1 MEKKYTKDQIINF
14 NPDDWN
20 WRRSSGYAG
29 YDHKDHP
36 NDESKWIYES
46 DFMARRR
53 LKEQYEEEYKLLHE
67 FRRDCLPFGK
77 YGEVVLQDFL
87 NKRYFTDCN

>member
-1 MEKKYTKDQIINF
+1 MEKKYTITQIINF

-20 WRRSSGYAG
+20 WRISSGYAG

-46 DFMARRR
+46 DFMERKR
-53 LKEQYEEEYKLLHE
+53 LKAQYEEEYQLIHD
-67 FRRDCLPFGK
+67 FRRDCLPFGE
-77 YGEVVLQDFL
+77 YPEYVIQNFL
-87 NKRYFTDCN
+87 NKRYFTDCE